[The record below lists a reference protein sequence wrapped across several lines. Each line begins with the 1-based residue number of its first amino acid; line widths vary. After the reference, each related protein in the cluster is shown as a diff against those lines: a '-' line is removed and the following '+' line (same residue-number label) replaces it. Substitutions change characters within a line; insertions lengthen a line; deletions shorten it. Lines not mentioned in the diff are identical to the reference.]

1 MNPGHPFCT
10 IFVNMLQDRPK
21 ELKVETSKMYSEF
34 GRMCSFQ
41 LHYVL
46 VQDSLDNPVAY
57 LVHFT
62 VVYPKES
69 ELNSVENK

>member
-1 MNPGHPFCT
+1 
-10 IFVNMLQDRPK
+10 MLQDRPK